1 MIESVQ
7 AVCALLA
14 KSPLTVQEV
23 AADLGTLIED
33 QGGSLPLIVRPRD
46 PSYSTAMVTRQF
58 GTQRAAGVVL
68 RVADTAE
75 LSVHSLSAEFGAYTL
90 LPGHWDDLA
99 PSIKFYLGEPA
110 EIGSSSIIATLTP
123 GDWENIDDGSVS
135 ELTLQP
141 EF

>member
-1 MIESVQ
+1 MS
-7 AVCALLA
+7 
-14 KSPLTVQEV
+14 SPLR
-23 AADLGTLIED
+23 IET
-33 QGGSLPLIVRPRD
+33 S
-46 PSYSTAMVTRQF
+46 TRQV
-58 GTQRAAGVVL
+58 TDPLPAYAGRDIAGGRYVVL

-75 LSVHSLSAEFGAYTL
+75 LSVHSLSVEFGTYTL